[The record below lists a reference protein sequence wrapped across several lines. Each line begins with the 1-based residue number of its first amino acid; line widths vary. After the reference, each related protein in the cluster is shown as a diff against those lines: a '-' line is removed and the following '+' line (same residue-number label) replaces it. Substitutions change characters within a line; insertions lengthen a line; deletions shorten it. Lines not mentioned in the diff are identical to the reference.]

1 MNNALAE
8 TKALLSTLR
17 LPTMQ
22 RELESLLTQ
31 AREKEWTPLTFLTQG
46 LQQELRAREEKS
58 RMKRLKAAGFPYRKT
73 IAEFDFMFQ
82 TSLSQRQVD
91 QLMDMHWVEQ
101 AHNILILGP
110 PGIGKTHLAVG
121 LGLQAVEL
129 GYRVVFVTM
138 QDLVKFLVTETM

>member
-46 LQQELRAREEKS
+46 LQ
-58 RMKRLKAAGFPYRKT
+58 
-73 IAEFDFMFQ
+73 
-82 TSLSQRQVD
+82 
-91 QLMDMHWVEQ
+91 
-101 AHNILILGP
+101 
-110 PGIGKTHLAVG
+110 
-121 LGLQAVEL
+121 
-129 GYRVVFVTM
+129 
-138 QDLVKFLVTETM
+138 

>member
-73 IAEFDFMFQ
+73 IAELDFTFQ
-82 TSLSQRQVD
+82 TSISLHIPVHPANVPTLSGQSFR
-91 QLMDMHWVEQ
+91 
-101 AHNILILGP
+101 
-110 PGIGKTHLAVG
+110 
-121 LGLQAVEL
+121 
-129 GYRVVFVTM
+129 
-138 QDLVKFLVTETM
+138 